1 MYIMIQDKDTNFVYI
16 SNKLSLWKN
25 YSTFCNE
32 LMSVM
37 DELKIP
43 YGKIYD
49 AKDVWARDFMPI
61 QLEENIFLKY
71 QYAPDY
77 LVRIEKRK
85 SYITDCAEAC
95 RKLGIQYQETDIVID
110 GGNVVLCGDM

>member
-61 QLEENIFLKY
+61 QLEENIFLKS
-71 QYAPDY
+71 
-77 LVRIEKRK
+77 R
-85 SYITDCAEAC
+85 T
-95 RKLGIQYQETDIVID
+95 
-110 GGNVVLCGDM
+110 NFGDDPKIW

>member
-43 YGKIYD
+43 Y
-49 AKDVWARDFMPI
+49 
-61 QLEENIFLKY
+61 
-71 QYAPDY
+71 
-77 LVRIEKRK
+77 EKSMMQK
-85 SYITDCAEAC
+85 MF
-95 RKLGIQYQETDIVID
+95 GQEISCLF
-110 GGNVVLCGDM
+110 N

>member
-1 MYIMIQDKDTNFVYI
+1 MYNMIQDKDTNFVYI

-43 YGKIYD
+43 YGKSMMQ
-49 AKDVWARDFMPI
+49 K
-61 QLEENIFLKY
+61 IF
-71 QYAPDY
+71 
-77 LVRIEKRK
+77 
-85 SYITDCAEAC
+85 
-95 RKLGIQYQETDIVID
+95 GQEISC
-110 GGNVVLCGDM
+110 LFR

>member
-61 QLEENIFLKY
+61 QLEEKYFFKIQPKNMGCFLLKNAKNY
-71 QYAPDY
+71 SFFYT
-77 LVRIEKRK
+77 E
-85 SYITDCAEAC
+85 SYCI
-95 RKLGIQYQETDIVID
+95 
-110 GGNVVLCGDM
+110 

>member
-43 YGKIYD
+43 YGKIG
-49 AKDVWARDFMPI
+49 RHFS
-61 QLEENIFLKY
+61 N
-71 QYAPDY
+71 
-77 LVRIEKRK
+77 
-85 SYITDCAEAC
+85 
-95 RKLGIQYQETDIVID
+95 
-110 GGNVVLCGDM
+110 